1 MGSPKSARRAE
12 PATADRPL
20 FKSVPQMLLHRVGAT
35 PDQPAFLH
43 PEGEEWKTLSWRQT
57 GDRVR
62 AIACGL
68 LSLGLAPEERCAI
81 FSSTRVEWVLADLGI
96 MCAGGATTTIYPAN
110 SEDDCVFIL
119 RDSEAAFVFVEDP
132 VLLAKL
138 TRRRADLPGVRN
150 IILFDGPGGEDSW
163 TIPLADL
170 ESRGRAHDAAHPGQY
185 EAVVRGIGADSLA
198 TLIYTSGTTG
208 RPKGVELTHNCW
220 VYEAEA
226 IDALRLIGP
235 GDLQYFW
242 LPLAHVFGKVLEAA
256 QIYIGFPTAVDGRVE
271 RLVGNLK
278 VIRPTFIC
286 AVPRIFEK
294 VYNKVLAQG
303 QAAGGL
309 KHRIFLWALGIGT
322 RVSKLRQ
329 AGQEPRGFL
338 AVAAAIADALVFRKV
353 RKTFGGRVR
362 FFISGSAPLA
372 RDLAEFFHAFGI
384 LILEG
389 YGLTESSAATF
400 VNRPNAYRFGTVG
413 LALPGTEVRT
423 APDGEILM
431 RGRGIMR
438 RYHNRPDA
446 TAEALDRDGWLHT
459 GDIGELDANGF
470 LTITDRKK
478 DLIKTSGG
486 KYVAPRAL
494 EGRLALLC
502 RYVDQVLVH
511 GNRRKFCSALI
522 TLNQEEI
529 RAWARQNGLEQ
540 KSLADLVAEEKVRAL
555 VKSAVDELNARVP
568 RHESIRR
575 FALLPTEFSVE
586 SGELTPSLK
595 PKRRVI
601 EQKYADVL
609 ASLYEGTSPEAM
621 HPGAFVRMPGEMRP
635 S

>member
-1 MGSPKSARRAE
+1 MRSQNSERRPE
-12 PATADRPL
+12 PLRADRL
-20 FKSVPQMLLHRVGAT
+20 HGSVPQMLLHRIEAT
-35 PDQPAFLH
+35 PDRPAFLH

-68 LSLGLAPEERCAI
+68 RSLGLAPEERCAI

-96 MCAGGATTTIYPAN
+96 LCAGGATTTIYPAN

-119 RDSEAAFVFVEDP
+119 RDSGAAFVFVEDAA
-132 VLLAKL
+132 LLAKL
-138 TRRRADLPGVRN
+138 ASRRADLPGVRN
-150 IILFDGPGGEDSW
+150 IILFDGPRGEDGW
-163 TIPLADL
+163 AIPLADL
-170 ESRGRAHDAAHPGQY
+170 EFLGRVHDAAQPGQY
-185 EAVVRGIGADSLA
+185 EELIRGIGAHSLA

-208 RPKGVELTHNCW
+208 QPKGVELTHDCW

-226 IDALRLIGP
+226 IEAVRMIGP
-235 GDLQYFW
+235 DDLQYFW

-256 QIYIGFPTAVDGRVE
+256 QIHIGFPTAIDGRVE

-294 VYNKVLAQG
+294 VRNKVLAQA

-309 KHRIFLWALGIGT
+309 KHRIFLRALEIGT
-322 RVSKLRQ
+322 KVSKLRQ
-329 AGQEPRGFL
+329 DGRKPGLFL
-338 AVAAAIADALVFRKV
+338 AARAAVADALVFRKV
-353 RKTFGGRVR
+353 RGTFGGRLR
-362 FFISGSAPLA
+362 FFISGSAPLS
-372 RDLAEFFHAFGI
+372 RDLAEFFHAFGV

-389 YGLTESSAATF
+389 YGLTESSAANF
-400 VNRPNAYRFGTVG
+400 VNRPDGYRFGTVG

-423 APDGEILM
+423 APDGEVLM

-446 TAEALDRDGWLHT
+446 TAEALDRHGWLHT
-459 GDIGELDANGF
+459 GDIGELDAAGF

-478 DLIKTSGG
+478 DLIKTSAG
-486 KYVAPRAL
+486 KYIAPRAL

-511 GNRRKFCSALI
+511 GNSRKFCSALI

-529 RAWARQNGLEQ
+529 RVWARQNGLARM
-540 KSLADLVAEEKVRAL
+540 SLPDLAADQNVRAL
-555 VKSAVDELNARVP
+555 VKSAVDELNAKIP
-568 RHESIRR
+568 RHESIQK
-575 FALLPTEFSVE
+575 FAVLPAEFSVE
-586 SGELTPSLK
+586 TGELTPSLK
-595 PKRRVI
+595 PRRRVI
-601 EQKYADVL
+601 EQKYAHVL
-609 ASLYEGTSPEAM
+609 TSFYQDPSASL
-621 HPGAFVRMPGEMRP
+621 RL
-635 S
+635 

>member
-1 MGSPKSARRAE
+1 MKSAKRESSAE
-12 PATADRPL
+12 PVRVDRP
-20 FKSVPQMLLHRVGAT
+20 FDTSVPGMFLSRVKAT
-35 PDQPAFLH
+35 PDRPAFLH
-43 PEGEEWKTLSWRQT
+43 PDGEDWNTLTWKQT

-68 LSLGLAPEERCAI
+68 RSLGLAPEERCAI
-81 FSSTRVEWVLADLGI
+81 FSSTRVEWILADLGI
-96 MCAGGATTTIYPAN
+96 LCAGGATTTIYPAN
-110 SEDDCVFIL
+110 VEDDCVFIL
-119 RDSEAAFVFVEDP
+119 RDSEAAYVFVEDP
-132 VLLAKL
+132 ALLAKL
-138 TRRRADLPGVRN
+138 ERRRADLPDVRK
-150 IILFDGPGGEDSW
+150 IILFDGPDEEDGW
-163 TIPLADL
+163 AIPLAAL
-170 ESRGRAHDAAHPGQY
+170 EALGQAHDAAYPEQY
-185 EAVVRGIGADSLA
+185 EEVVRGIGADSLA

-208 RPKGVELTHNCW
+208 QPKGVELTHDCW

-226 IDALRLIGP
+226 IDALHMIGP
-235 GDLQYFW
+235 DDLQYFW

-256 QIYIGFPTAVDGRVE
+256 QIHIGFPTAVDGRVE
-271 RLVGNLK
+271 RLVANLK

-294 VYNKVLAQG
+294 VYNKVLSQA

-309 KHRIFLWALGIGT
+309 KHKIFLWALGIGT

-329 AGQEPRGFL
+329 AGKEPRGVL
-338 AVAAAIADALVFRKV
+338 AVAGAIADALVFRKL
-353 RKTFGGRVR
+353 RETFGGRVR

-372 RDLAEFFHAFGI
+372 RDLAEFFHAFGL

-400 VNRPNAYRFGTVG
+400 VNRPTAYRFGAVG
-413 LALPGTEVRT
+413 LSLPGTEVRT
-423 APDGEILM
+423 ASDGEILL
-431 RGRGIMR
+431 RGRGVMR
-438 RYHNRPDA
+438 RYHNRPET
-446 TAEALDRDGWLHT
+446 TAETLDRDGWLHT
-459 GDIGELDANGF
+459 GDIGELDADGF

-478 DLIKTSGG
+478 DLIKTSAG

-511 GNRRKFCSALI
+511 GNSRKFCSALI

-540 KSLADLVAEEKVRAL
+540 KSLADLVAEERVRAL
-555 VKSAVDELNARVP
+555 VKAAVDELNARVP
-568 RHESIRR
+568 RHESIRK

-595 PKRRVI
+595 PRRRVI

-609 ASLYEGTSPEAM
+609 TSLYEDRPT
-621 HPGAFVRMPGEMRP
+621 AFRA
-635 S
+635 SLS

>member
-1 MGSPKSARRAE
+1 MRSPDREPRADSVVAGR
-12 PATADRPL
+12 PPDR
-20 FKSVPQMLLHRVGAT
+20 SVPRMLLRRVAET
-35 PDQPAFLH
+35 PDRPAFLH
-43 PEGEEWKTLSWRQT
+43 PEGEGWRTLSWRQT

-68 LSLGLAPEERCAI
+68 HSLGLAPEERCAI
-81 FSSTRVEWVLADLGI
+81 FASTRLEWILADLGI
-96 MCAGGATTTIYPAN
+96 LCAGGATTTVYPAN

-119 RDSEAAFVFVEDP
+119 QDSEAAFVFVEDAA
-132 VLLAKL
+132 LLAKL
-138 TRRRADLPGVRN
+138 ARRRADLPNVRKV
-150 IILFDGPGGEDSW
+150 ILFDRTAGQDGW
-163 TIPLADL
+163 TLPLSAL
-170 ESRGRAHDAAHPGQY
+170 ESRGREHDAAHPGHY
-185 EAVVRGIGADSLA
+185 EAVVRGIRADSLA

-208 RPKGVELTHNCW
+208 RPKGVELTHDCW

-226 IDALRLIGP
+226 IEAIRMIGP
-235 GDLQYFW
+235 DDLQYFW

-256 QIYIGFPTAVDGRVE
+256 QIRIGFPTAVDGRVE
-271 RLVGNLK
+271 RLVANLK
-278 VIRPTFIC
+278 AIRPTFIC

-294 VYNKVLAQG
+294 VHNKVLAQG
-303 QAAGGL
+303 QAAGGIKRRL
-309 KHRIFLWALGIGT
+309 FHWALGIGEK
-322 RVSKLRQ
+322 VSRLRQ
-329 AGQEPRGFL
+329 AGEEPRGLL
-338 AVAAAIADALVFRKV
+338 AVRAAAADALVFRKV
-353 RKTFGGRVR
+353 RATFGGRLR

-372 RDLAEFFHAFGI
+372 KDLAEFFHALGI

-400 VNRPNAYRFGTVG
+400 VNRPDAYRFGAVG
-413 LALPGTEVRT
+413 LPLPGTEVRL

-459 GDIGELDANGF
+459 GDIGELDARGF

-478 DLIKTSGG
+478 DLIKTSAG
-486 KYVAPRAL
+486 KYVAPRPL

-502 RYVDQVLVH
+502 RYVDQVFVH

-529 RAWARQNGLEQ
+529 RVWARQNGLEQ
-540 KSLADLVAEEKVRAL
+540 TSLADLVAEERVRAL
-555 VKSAVDELNARVP
+555 VKSAVDELNSRVP

-575 FALLPTEFSVE
+575 FALLPAEFSVE

-595 PKRRVI
+595 PRRRVI

-609 ASLYEGTSPEAM
+609 ASFYEGPA
-621 HPGAFVRMPGEMRP
+621 PGESGRPPEEIRP